1 MLGIQA
7 NHKCEVRTPNINN
20 FPLTTTDAAPERG
33 GGTHELA
40 DSVTRDHVSDC
51 RSAGMRGEGNRA
63 VGPAASSS
71 SIIILSCSL
80 APSAD
85 SQAVSKHLNIRSS
98 AEEKGKCKISFFC
111 TLDPSR
117 KVSSSR
123 IYHGRRRTTYWDLGH
138 VSVGQM
144 ACQFT
149 FKDCRD

>member
-85 SQAVSKHLNIRSS
+85 SQAVAKHLNMQFCRID
-98 AEEKGKCKISFFC
+98 GKMQDFVLLYSEYVGPKPQGVVLACLSW
-111 TLDPSR
+111 P
-117 KVSSSR
+117 
-123 IYHGRRRTTYWDLGH
+123 TTHHVLGLGTCVYWPDGL
-138 VSVGQM
+138 SI
-144 ACQFT
+144 
-149 FKDCRD
+149 DI